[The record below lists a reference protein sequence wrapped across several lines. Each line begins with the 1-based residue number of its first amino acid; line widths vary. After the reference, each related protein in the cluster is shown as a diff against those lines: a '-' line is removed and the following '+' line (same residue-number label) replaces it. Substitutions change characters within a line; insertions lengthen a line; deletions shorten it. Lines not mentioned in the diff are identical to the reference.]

1 MDGHAEGSSSR
12 RSVPDSL
19 VDLWT
24 GILDLAIQAITL
36 VLGVL
41 GAIAFFW
48 EFRQGRA
55 RRVRVLNRSVFRPW
69 SKVEVK
75 LRHRSYDGRP
85 AAAIRLTIPADAV
98 REGVDPTVKEDG
110 LDLADLPGFA
120 DGEHF
125 LKAPRLSRLS
135 RPERSIRAACRRA
148 SLEWEAVAESS
159 RKYEAARE
167 RRRSILEPMI
177 AGDMKRAYPSLRAVP
192 YHDYDVNTY
201 ILANVLGKAEDETD
215 WSLLPGK
222 REVHV
227 SGSRSSTSSAD
238 LFVIEITESYPLMK
252 ADERLVPNAV
262 AFTDLLKSWV
272 SAAPVKE
279 AALEMAGYFERVS
292 EAADRFRAAMK
303 DIVFAIDLEFPTH
316 ES

>member
-1 MDGHAEGSSSR
+1 MA
-12 RSVPDSL
+12 
-19 VDLWT
+19 DLWT
-24 GILDLAIQAITL
+24 GILDLAIQAVTL

-48 EFRQGRA
+48 EFRQGRV
-55 RRVRVLNRSVFRPW
+55 RHVRVLNRAVFRPW

-85 AAAIRLTIPADAV
+85 AAAIRLAIPADAV
-98 REGVDPTVKEDG
+98 REAVDPTVKEDG
-110 LDLADLPGFA
+110 LGLADLPGFA
-120 DGEHF
+120 DGERF
-125 LKAPRLSRLS
+125 LKTPRLSRLS
-135 RPERSIRAACRRA
+135 RAERSIRAACRRA
-148 SLEWEAVAESS
+148 WREWEAVAESS

-167 RRRSILEPMI
+167 RRRSILEPVI
-177 AGDMKRAYPSLRAVP
+177 AGDMKKTYPTLRPVP

-201 ILANVLGKAEDETD
+201 ILANILGKAEDETD
-215 WSLLPGK
+215 WSLLPGR

-238 LFVIEITESYPLMK
+238 LFVFEMTESYPFLK

-262 AFTDLLKSWV
+262 AFTDLLRSWV
-272 SAAPVKE
+272 SAAPVRE
-279 AALEMAGYFERVS
+279 AALEMAGHLERVNA
-292 EAADRFRAAMK
+292 AADRFRAAMR
-303 DIVFAIDLEFPTH
+303 DIAFAIDFEFPAQ